1 MPLFSYRISDIDLSV
16 PADTSP
22 ASSMAEEIRKVRA
35 YLRGL
40 LSSAFTDDMKLKP
53 AAMQTNTV
61 PDNSIQANQIADN
74 AILSRH
80 LATESVDGPKIVDEA
95 INTPKIAP
103 RAVTT
108 EKLADSAVT
117 DVKLANNAV
126 GTAHIKNGSITAD
139 KLADGA
145 VAGNTIT
152 SLDGSKLTANS
163 TPVDKL
169 KKPDSGV
176 TVPVLTPSEAVL
188 ATIGGDVTATLEA
201 GVLKLNVGVASKET
215 VAVIHQTSS
224 GDLPSGKVWAR
235 RMNLSL
241 ESGSKL
247 VSIVSDKQF
256 KFLAAGTYLVLM
268 SAQGYSCGKFKVV
281 ISRDVTADSGTGHG
295 DAATGTELII
305 GNDAYAAPG
314 TQATSWGAGII
325 DVDEG
330 DLSKTYSL
338 VHHYDLPMN
347 NGQGL
352 PTDFGLAGRYA
363 TILII
368 GVG

>member
-22 ASSMAEEIRKVRA
+22 ASSMAEEIRKVRM

-61 PDNSIQANQIADN
+61 PDNSIQSNHIADN
-74 AILSRH
+74 AITSRH

-117 DVKLANNAV
+117 DVKLANDAV

-169 KKPDSGV
+169 KKPVSGV

-188 ATIGGDVTATLEA
+188 ATIGGDVTATLDS
-201 GVLKLNVGVASKET
+201 GVLKLSVGVASKET

-224 GDLPSGKVWAR
+224 GDLPSGKVWVR

-247 VSIVSDKQF
+247 VSLVGDKEF

-268 SAQGYSCGKFKVV
+268 SAQGYSCGSFKVV
-281 ISRDVTADSGTGHG
+281 ISSDVSDTSNGN
-295 DAATGTELII
+295 ELII

-330 DLSKTYSL
+330 DLSKKYSL
-338 VHHYDLPMN
+338 VHHYSIPMN

-352 PTDFGLAGRYA
+352 PTPTTFGLAGRYA